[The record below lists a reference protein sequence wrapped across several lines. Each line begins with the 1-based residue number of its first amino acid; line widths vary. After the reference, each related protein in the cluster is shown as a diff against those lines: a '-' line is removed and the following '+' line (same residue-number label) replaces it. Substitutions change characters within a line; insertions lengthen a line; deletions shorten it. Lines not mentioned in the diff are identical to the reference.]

1 VKSTF
6 SLSKITHSAST
17 IFIALALN
25 SAIGLIL
32 LISLLVGKSGLSG
45 LTELLQLLRGWA
57 LLPGILGAFSVFASI
72 TGYQN
77 PGASRTI
84 AILVA
89 SQLIVGLGYD
99 IHRSGTEGVLNN
111 LSSLVGAALLVAGA
125 FLVAARKF

>member
-1 VKSTF
+1 M
-6 SLSKITHSAST
+6 SKITHSVST

>member
-1 VKSTF
+1 
-6 SLSKITHSAST
+6 LSKITHSAST

-45 LTELLQLLRGWA
+45 LTEQLQLLRGWA

>member
-1 VKSTF
+1 M
-6 SLSKITHSAST
+6 SKITHSAST

-45 LTELLQLLRGWA
+45 LTEQLQSLRGWA